1 MKKQLKTVI
10 NKLNKHPISSLTT
23 EELGMYFEHRLE
35 KLIHDKKVL
44 TRNELTYLLSE
55 TGPGNRRIDPR
66 LIPLFIDQDIFT
78 SSLYATLPEI
88 KKLKDRKEKV
98 EKYVLTQKESKDTK
112 ELIIKLVGSYLKKI
126 KLISDDPFIIE
137 ASFDG
142 TPISCLIRNGDWI
155 FPDSELFSFL
165 KTAQEQKRFPVVISK
180 KISGILFP
188 VFKGLSILGLNLYKI
203 LLPEEGE
210 KLIMTSVYKPKE
222 DFLPEL
228 KYNDQFQFLT
238 KEYMENIQDEYWD
251 GDQLKNFFENVLPCN
266 IKTCYQ
272 NFLSLKINIADNFID
287 TVSQLRKNKAT
298 RGLLE
303 TYKAQEKTAYP
314 KSWWAFQ

>member
-1 MKKQLKTVI
+1 MKKQLKTII
-10 NKLNKHPISSLTT
+10 NRLNKYPISALTT
-23 EELGMYFEHRLE
+23 EELGMYFEHRLD

-66 LIPLFIDQDIFT
+66 LISLFVDQDILI

-88 KKLKDRKEKV
+88 QKLKDQKEKT
-98 EKYVLTQKESKDTK
+98 EKYILTQKGSKETK
-112 ELIIKLVGSYLKKI
+112 ELIIKLIGSYLKKI
-126 KLISDDPFIIE
+126 KVISDDPFIIE
-137 ASFDG
+137 AGFGG
-142 TPISCLIRNGDWI
+142 TPIFCLIRNGGWV

-165 KTAQEQKRFPVVISK
+165 KTAQEQKKFPVVISK

-188 VFKGLSILGLNLYKI
+188 VFKGLSVLGLNLHKTF
-203 LLPEEGE
+203 LPKDGE
-210 KLIMTSVYKPKE
+210 KLVASAMYKPKE
-222 DFLPEL
+222 SFLSEL

-238 KEYMENIQDEYWD
+238 PEYVKNIRDEYWE
-251 GDQLKNFFENVLPCN
+251 GDQLKNFFDNILPNN
-266 IKTCYQ
+266 IKAYYE

-287 TVSQLRKNKAT
+287 TVSQFRKNKAS

-303 TYKAQEKTAYP
+303 SYKAQEKMAHP
-314 KSWWAFQ
+314 DN